1 MPDATG
7 LELIAQELRDRD
19 GDAVLDTVFFREH
32 GAVLVSPA
40 SVPATL
46 EHLRGKGY
54 GFLASVHG
62 VDYFPE
68 EPRLGV
74 HYELLDMSK
83 VDRISVR
90 TRVSTDAPNV
100 PSVTPDWPTA
110 DHQERE
116 IYDMFG
122 VIFDGHHDHAA
133 HPHARGLRGPP
144 AAPRLPRRRRA
155 DPLHAQRARRAGVVE
170 VSDIETRRT
179 PSIPYREME
188 ESHEIS
194 HIEHPEHDEL
204 LTLNIGPHHPAT
216 HGVLRLLSTLE
227 GEVIRDIIPI
237 IGYVHTGI
245 EKTAEDKA
253 YWKVI
258 PIVERMDYLAYYF
271 NAMAFCGAVET
282 LLDLEVPP
290 RAQYLRVIHLELN
303 RIMSHLVWL
312 GTSALDLGAISMF
325 WYCFRDREQI
335 LDLFEMSSGQ
345 RMHTRYIQVGGVFE
359 DIPVGFMAKL
369 KQFTDQMPAR
379 IDQFAALLDKN
390 EIVLQRLR
398 DVAAVD
404 EDTLLALGVT
414 GPLLR
419 ATGNPWDLR
428 KAAPYSSYDH
438 FEFKIP
444 VGTVGDNYDRFKVR
458 MAEMRESVRIIEQAA
473 AGLPEGPYITENRKY
488 ALPPRHELATS
499 MEALIHHFKLVTE
512 GFRVPPG
519 EVYYPIES
527 PRGELGCF
535 VRADGS
541 SKPARVHMRDPSFV
555 NLQALKPMIQDLY
568 LADLIATL
576 AMLDPVLGG
585 IDR

>member
-1 MPDATG
+1 VSD
-7 LELIAQELRDRD
+7 
-19 GDAVLDTVFFREH
+19 VDT
-32 GAVLVSPA
+32 
-40 SVPATL
+40 
-46 EHLRGKGY
+46 
-54 GFLASVHG
+54 
-62 VDYFPE
+62 
-68 EPRLGV
+68 
-74 HYELLDMSK
+74 
-83 VDRISVR
+83 
-90 TRVSTDAPNV
+90 TRS
-100 PSVTPDWPTA
+100 
-110 DHQERE
+110 
-116 IYDMFG
+116 
-122 VIFDGHHDHAA
+122 
-133 HPHARGLRGPP
+133 
-144 AAPRLPRRRRA
+144 APRL
-155 DPLHAQRARRAGVVE
+155 
-170 VSDIETRRT
+170 
-179 PSIPYREME
+179 PYREME
-188 ESHEIS
+188 ESHELS

-345 RMHTRYIQVGGVFE
+345 RMHTRYFQVGGVFE
-359 DIPVGFMAKL
+359 DIPVGFERQLRAFC
-369 KQFTDQMPAR
+369 QEMPSR
-379 IDQFAALLDKN
+379 IDQYAAILDRN
-390 EIVLQRLR
+390 EIFLRRTKGVGIVPLDRLL
-398 DVAAVD
+398 
-404 EDTLLALGVT
+404 ELGVT

-419 ATGNPWDLR
+419 AAGEPWDLR
-428 KAAPYSSYDH
+428 KVESDLPYRDFDFH
-438 FEFKIP
+438 IP
-444 VGTVGDNYDRFKVR
+444 VGTVGDGYDRYRVR
-458 MAEMRESVRIIEQAA
+458 AQEMRESVRIIEQALD
-473 AGLPEGPYITENRKY
+473 GLPEGPWIADDRKVV
-488 ALPPRHELATS
+488 LPPRHELSTS

-519 EVYYPIES
+519 EAYRAVES

-535 VRADGS
+535 VLADGS
-541 SKPARVHMRDPSFV
+541 AKPARVHFRDPSFV
-555 NLQALKPMIQDLY
+555 NLQSLRDMCLDGYI
-568 LADLIATL
+568 ADLIQNL
-576 AMLDPVLGG
+576 AMLDPILGG

>member
-1 MPDATG
+1 MTA
-7 LELIAQELRDRD
+7 
-19 GDAVLDTVFFREH
+19 
-32 GAVLVSPA
+32 A

-90 TRVSTDAPNV
+90 TRVSTEAPVV
-100 PSVTPDWPTA
+100 PSVTAEWPTA

-116 IYDMFG
+116 VYDMFG
-122 VIFDGHHDHAA
+122 VHLRRPPRPPA

-144 AAPRLPRRRRA
+144 AAPRLPDRRRA
-155 DPLHAQRARRAGVVE
+155 DPLHAQRARRTGVVE

-227 GEVIRDIIPI
+227 GEVIRDIKPI

-359 DIPVGFMAKL
+359 DIPVGLHGEA
-369 KQFTDQMPAR
+369 QAVHRHDAR
-379 IDQFAALLDKN
+379 AHRPVRRAAGQ
-390 EIVLQRLR
+390 ER
-398 DVAAVD
+398 DR
-404 EDTLLALGVT
+404 
-414 GPLLR
+414 P
-419 ATGNPWDLR
+419 
-428 KAAPYSSYDH
+428 
-438 FEFKIP
+438 
-444 VGTVGDNYDRFKVR
+444 
-458 MAEMRESVRIIEQAA
+458 AA
-473 AGLPEGPYITENRKY
+473 AARRRRGRRGR
-488 ALPPRHELATS
+488 RC
-499 MEALIHHFKLVTE
+499 
-512 GFRVPPG
+512 
-519 EVYYPIES
+519 S
-527 PRGELGCF
+527 PS
-535 VRADGS
+535 A
-541 SKPARVHMRDPSFV
+541 
-555 NLQALKPMIQDLY
+555 
-568 LADLIATL
+568 
-576 AMLDPVLGG
+576 
-585 IDR
+585 